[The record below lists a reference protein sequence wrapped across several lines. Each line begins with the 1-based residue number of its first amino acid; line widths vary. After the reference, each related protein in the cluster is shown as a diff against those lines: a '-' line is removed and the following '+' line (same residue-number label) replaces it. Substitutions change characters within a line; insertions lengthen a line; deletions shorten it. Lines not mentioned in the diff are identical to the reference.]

1 MTPDDIATVPC
12 TVMDPWPGAQVV
24 TRSGEQGVAVDVTPD
39 REHGISVAHPRGCRS
54 HDVAPLIYLRRDL
67 ALDLTHRPTRLEALV
82 LLAERSGLGRA
93 GGGGGP
99 RWLRAEWVSETC
111 WAVDAGTSGGW
122 DARDIPALGE
132 IDRADDTRLPGGAMV
147 VDVRALAIVLRHVFG
162 GAA

>member
-1 MTPDDIATVPC
+1 MSADLTVPC
-12 TVMDPWPGAQVV
+12 TVMEPWLGAQVV

-54 HDVAPLIYLRRDL
+54 TDVAPLVYLRRDL
-67 ALDLTHRPTRLEALV
+67 SLDLTHRPTRLEALV
-82 LLAERSGLGRA
+82 RLAERSGLRRS

-99 RWLRAEWVSETC
+99 RWLRADWVSDTC

-122 DARDIPALGE
+122 DARDIPALAG
-132 IDRADDTRLPGGAMV
+132 IDANDSTAGPGGARV